1 MVVSKATRLITSST
15 DERRTGTLFAGKQG
29 TSSTGGV
36 GTTSIGDSWE
46 EMEGRF
52 GTFDW
57 ARHIQC
63 WQGGDRFSSLSI
75 DSTSLCS
82 CDTEMVIWG
91 LEGRGRTIGDKLSD
105 DEELESDGEEEI
117 EAAGGVVSL
126 GGLPASEISSVLTA
140 SLTAFARVSGGEEGR
155 WYWDSNSSRHGGSYP
170 REEGYG
176 AGVGITR
183 IGHWV

>member
-1 MVVSKATRLITSST
+1 M
-15 DERRTGTLFAGKQG
+15 
-29 TSSTGGV
+29 
-36 GTTSIGDSWE
+36 
-46 EMEGRF
+46 
-52 GTFDW
+52 
-57 ARHIQC
+57 
-63 WQGGDRFSSLSI
+63 

-126 GGLPASEISSVLTA
+126 GGLPASEISSVRTT

-155 WYWDSNSSRHGGSYP
+155 
-170 REEGYG
+170 
-176 AGVGITR
+176 
-183 IGHWV
+183 